1 MAKLK
6 RGTVLW
12 SYLSLFHVSRNV
24 VFRKHRS
31 IVELSHFYSSLTTS
45 FVLEIL
51 PNESQDALNPPL
63 DFSIQPLDIFYASL
77 GSPLNEQVEDEQV
90 NYELPNFE
98 LGSPTPIPPEDLP
111 QDIPSSYSTQVRS
124 IPTQLR

>member
-1 MAKLK
+1 M
-6 RGTVLW
+6 
-12 SYLSLFHVSRNV
+12 FHVSQNA

>member
-6 RGTVLW
+6 WGTVLW
-12 SYLSLFHVSRNV
+12 SYLSLFHVSQNA
-24 VFRKHRS
+24 VFRKRRS
-31 IVELSHFYSSLTTS
+31 IVELCYFYSSLTTS

-77 GSPLNEQVEDEQV
+77 GSPLNEQVEDEHV
-90 NYELPNFE
+90 NYKLTLS
-98 LGSPTPIPPEDLP
+98 LGPLLLLHLKIFHKTFHLVS
-111 QDIPSSYSTQVRS
+111 
-124 IPTQLR
+124 QLK